1 LVGVG
6 PKAYTLLGPKTFD
19 NNQLLC
25 KNMAEDFM
33 KKIVLEVSSEMM
45 IDEWIPIFRLILQ
58 FLTYGQDSI
67 DELLPLEDE

>member
-1 LVGVG
+1 MSEM
-6 PKAYTLLGPKTFD
+6 
-19 NNQLLC
+19 
-25 KNMAEDFM
+25 KNTIITIESPDAEDFM

>member
-1 LVGVG
+1 M
-6 PKAYTLLGPKTFD
+6 
-19 NNQLLC
+19 
-25 KNMAEDFM
+25 KNTIITIESPDAKDFM
-33 KKIVLEVSSEMM
+33 KKIVLEVSSEMT

>member
-1 LVGVG
+1 MSEM
-6 PKAYTLLGPKTFD
+6 
-19 NNQLLC
+19 
-25 KNMAEDFM
+25 KNTIITIESPDAEDFM

-67 DELLPLEDE
+67 DEFLPLEDE

>member
-1 LVGVG
+1 MLE
-6 PKAYTLLGPKTFD
+6 F
-19 NNQLLC
+19 
-25 KNMAEDFM
+25 KNTTITVESPDAENFM

-67 DELLPLEDE
+67 DEFLPLEDE

>member
-1 LVGVG
+1 MEE
-6 PKAYTLLGPKTFD
+6 F
-19 NNQLLC
+19 
-25 KNMAEDFM
+25 KNTTITVESPDAENFM
-33 KKIVLEVSSEMM
+33 KKLVLGLSSEMM